1 MIDEDSI
8 DIANRRT
15 TSFYNNRHNTGVI
28 VYTWRREWITF
39 SVVFELCGLSS
50 RVPRDTSVQVRLN
63 LNLRFNSRVN
73 SILDPFRPLS
83 NVDLASEELDNLTG
97 ITWSANSGPP
107 APRAGMLPMLY
118 GSLTSIRI
126 NRYQARSSSMG
137 NNYSDCLLD
146 KALAL
151 GRRQSFT
158 RFKSFLHSN
167 KSLLETVRRD
177 LDNTY

>member
-15 TSFYNNRHNTGVI
+15 TSFYNNRHNTGV
-28 VYTWRREWITF
+28 REWITF

-83 NVDLASEELDNLTG
+83 NVDLASEFLTG

-118 GSLTSIRI
+118 GSLTYIRI